1 MCVHGTSLLSKPLW
15 FRVFVY
21 AKDGVEAVLG
31 KDDLR
36 CGYLAEE
43 RGKSYF
49 VRAWDS
55 LNWKGRRIYAHRK

>member
-1 MCVHGTSLLSKPLW
+1 MRLRGVMCVHGTSLLFQPLW

-36 CGYLAEE
+36 CGYLAGE
-43 RGKSYF
+43 RG
-49 VRAWDS
+49 
-55 LNWKGRRIYAHRK
+55 